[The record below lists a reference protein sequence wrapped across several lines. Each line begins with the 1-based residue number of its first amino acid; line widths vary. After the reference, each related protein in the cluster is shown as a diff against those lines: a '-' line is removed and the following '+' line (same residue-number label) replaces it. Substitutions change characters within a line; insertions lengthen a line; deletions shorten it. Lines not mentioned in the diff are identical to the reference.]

1 MMEGGD
7 HMYAI
12 RGPHVLCV
20 AETLPAQE
28 PTVRYQYRLAFLS
41 SPFVRKWQVTI
52 RLTGTATGW
61 EWIVDGYGTWG
72 LQPTAAE
79 ALTQAITFVESSYQV
94 PPRTF
99 SIVYDDEDE
108 N

>member
-1 MMEGGD
+1 
-7 HMYAI
+7 MYAI

-28 PTVRYQYRLAFLS
+28 PTVRYQYRLAFLP

-61 EWIVDGYGTWG
+61 EWVVDGFSTWG
-72 LQPTAAE
+72 QQPTAAE
-79 ALTQAITFVESSYQV
+79 ALIRAITFVESSYHV
-94 PPRTF
+94 PSGTF
-99 SIVYDDEDE
+99 SLVCED
-108 N
+108 